1 MLKASTGLLIG
12 SIFMTLAGCSTT
24 STTNEVNGHSVE
36 RLIISEPLA
45 VNVKA
50 ELALARL
57 SEFLNRQN
65 IEPEKRARLFYE
77 RGILFDSLGL
87 PNLAVLDFKR
97 AIRLR
102 PDMADAY
109 NFMGIH
115 FTQVGDFDSAY
126 EAFDATLE
134 LAPDHEY
141 VFLNRGISLYY
152 GGRHK
157 LAVDDLKSFHAF
169 KPEDPYRVVWLYLA
183 EQKVDS
189 VEALAN
195 LQSVSIKLSE
205 DDWASQI
212 ASLYLGKLSEGE
224 FIAGLTDNII
234 SDKQLAE
241 RLCEAYYYLG
251 KYSQIHD
258 RPRRALNYFKLS
270 LATNVHEYVEH
281 RYARREIN
289 ETRQLLREQLKEPQI
304 Q

>member
-1 MLKASTGLLIG
+1 MLKASARLLFSGILVA
-12 SIFMTLAGCSTT
+12 LAGCSATPEQKPST
-24 STTNEVNGHSVE
+24 SPVE

-45 VNVKA
+45 VNVKS
-50 ELALARL
+50 EMALARL
-57 SEFLNRQN
+57 SDFLTREG
-65 IEPEKRARLFYE
+65 IEPEKRARLYYD
-77 RGILFDSLGL
+77 RGLLFDSLGL
-87 PNLAVLDFKR
+87 PNLARLDFNR

-109 NFMGIH
+109 NFIGIH
-115 FTQVGDFDSAY
+115 FTQIGEFESAY

-141 VFLNRGISLYY
+141 VYLNRGISLYY

-157 LAVDDLKSFHAF
+157 LAVDDLKSFYNF

-183 EQKVDS
+183 EQKVDPQQ
-189 VEALAN
+189 ALLN
-195 LQSVSIKLSE
+195 LETISSKLSV

-212 ASLYLGKLSEGE
+212 ASLYLGRLSESE
-224 FIAGLTDNII
+224 FIAGLTNNIA

-251 KYSQIHD
+251 KYSQIHN

-270 LATNVHEYVEH
+270 LATNVFEYVEH
-281 RYARREIN
+281 RYARMEIV
-289 ETRQLLREQLKEPQI
+289 ETRQHLRELMKRPVVQ
-304 Q
+304 